1 MKKNQTKIKLTIF
14 DHATLSKANKARASL
29 LILVLLS
36 LFPTH
41 FLFATE
47 SLCKFQPASIINKDT
62 FSTDEKTH
70 LQSDKAELSEE
81 NISRFSGNVVI
92 QQQDKRIETD
102 EAEYTK
108 QTEQIEAKGNV
119 RFITPDIQV
128 KSEAASFNLKS
139 DKAVLTKA
147 EYQSLTSRARGNAE
161 KIEVKNSNVTE
172 LSHATYTT
180 CDPNN
185 SDWLLSA
192 SNLTLNNETHQ
203 GHASHVV
210 LRFKDVPFF
219 YFPYLRFPLT
229 EDRLSGFLFPTF
241 GNSDQHGTEFKVP
254 YYWNIHPQL
263 DATITPWYMSKRG
276 TLLNTE
282 FRYLTENNNG
292 TLVAEYLNNDK
303 IVNANRER
311 LYWKHESKPGLG
323 WQAKAEY
330 NYIADNN
337 HLVDFSNDLNS
348 TSSTYL
354 TRTGDVTYNTPNWLL
369 NIKAEDHQ
377 ILILSGLDPYK
388 RLPKITFN
396 SRHAIINNSLNY
408 TLQSEAVRF
417 AHKDNN
423 KVIGERIHLKP
434 GISYPLRS
442 AAGFFEPK
450 LSVQYTSYNLEQ
462 PSGETELSR
471 TIPTFSL
478 NSGLFF
484 ERDSQFFNTS
494 YIQTLEPQLFYVYT
508 PYKDQSAFPV
518 FDTSIYEFN
527 VNQPFTDYRFNG
539 IDRIG
544 DDDRLTAA
552 LATRFINQ
560 ENGLEVFMAR
570 IGQIY
575 YFTDRKV
582 QLPSSPVNTAS
593 RSNIIAEVKTQFN
606 AYGKWNLSSQVE
618 WNTVLKET
626 VFSSSKLGY
635 QYNNFNLN
643 LAYRYQQNQL
653 DTREVTLDWKIN
665 PRWQLNAKH
674 LYDIK
679 DDHVIENLF
688 GINYGSC
695 CWGLKLSSKE
705 RYLSNTQT
713 DRGIFLELILKGLGG
728 FGIRQ

>member
-1 MKKNQTKIKLTIF
+1 VKKNQTKNNLAIF
-14 DHATLSKANKARASL
+14 DCATLSKAYKAPTSL
-29 LILVLLS
+29 LILLLLS

-62 FSTDEKTH
+62 FSNDEKTH
-70 LQSDKAELSEE
+70 LQSDKAELSGE
-81 NISRFSGNVVI
+81 NISRFSGNVII

-102 EAEYTK
+102 EAEYKK

-128 KSEAASFNLKS
+128 KSETASFNLKS

-192 SNLTLNNETHQ
+192 SNITLNNETHQ
-203 GHASHVV
+203 GYARHVV

-219 YFPYLRFPLT
+219 YFPYLRFPIS

-241 GNSDQHGTEFKVP
+241 GNSDQHGTEFKIP

-276 TLLNTE
+276 TLLHTE

-303 IVNANRER
+303 IVNAKRER
-311 LYWKHESKPGLG
+311 LHWKHESKPGLG

-337 HLVDFSNDLNS
+337 HLIDFSNDLNR

-354 TRTGDVTYNTPNWLL
+354 IRSGDVSYNSQNWIL

-377 ILILSGLDPYK
+377 ILIGVEPYK
-388 RLPKITFN
+388 RLPQITLN
-396 SRHAIINNSLNY
+396 SRYATKDNSFNY
-408 TLQSEAVRF
+408 SLQSEVVRF
-417 AHKDNN
+417 DHTSSSEI
-423 KVIGERIHLKP
+423 IGERLHLKP
-434 GISYPLRS
+434 SISFPLRS
-442 AAGFFEPK
+442 TAGFFEPK

-462 PSGETELSR
+462 TSGETKLSR

-527 VNQPFTDYRFNG
+527 VNQSFTDYRFNG

-544 DDDRLTAA
+544 DDNRLTAA

-582 QLPSSPVNTAS
+582 QLDTITPIDTLS
-593 RSNIIAEVKTQFN
+593 RSNIIAEIKTQFN
-606 AYGKWNLSSQVE
+606 AYGKWNLSSQAE
-618 WNTVLKET
+618 WDPVLKEN

-635 QYNNFNLN
+635 QYNDFNLN
-643 LAYRYQQNQL
+643 LAHRYQQNQL
-653 DTREVTLDWKIN
+653 DTREVKIDWKIN
-665 PRWQLNAKH
+665 LRWQFNAKH

-688 GINYGSC
+688 GINYESC
-695 CWGLKLSSKE
+695 CWALKLSSKE
-705 RYLSNTQT
+705 HYVSSTQT
-713 DRGIFLELILKGLGG
+713 DRGIYLELILKGLGG